1 MVEVCEDGVAPLLNG
16 EHQWRVGWI
25 QFSRNR
31 VALVEVGRFRLR
43 AGWLVVDGN
52 EAFLQFVPLP
62 QQGDAL
68 DPALQHEQVFWL
80 QVVFPAEQKVAVVH
94 LKRFALRLSER
105 PAISLRSCSSAI
117 VANFSTWYLSAT
129 SVGLGENHLDPFP
142 VMLP

>member
-31 VALVEVGRFRLR
+31 VDPGEVGRFRLL
-43 AGWLVVDGN
+43 AGGLVVDGK

-68 DPALQHEQVFWL
+68 DPALQHEQLFWL
-80 QVVFPAEQKVAVVH
+80 QVVFTAEQKVAVVH

-117 VANFSTWYLSAT
+117 VANFSTLNLSST
-129 SVGLGENHLDPFP
+129 SVGLGATHLYRFP
-142 VMLP
+142 VRLP